1 MPIVTGNAGGDDA
14 PGRSRRPIQLGPGL
28 LVYLDALK
36 RRQFLDAWRS
46 SVEPAGRWCPACP
59 YNGGMSEYT
68 ILIAD
73 DHPLLRSAVVQSLRQ
88 SLPLAQVREV
98 ASAEALAEALDAYP
112 DVDLVLLDL
121 TMPGAHGFSA
131 LLHARLAS
139 GHPGGDPL
147 VQRPPTGDPPC
158 PAVRRGRLHSEVGPG
173 RDHRRGRAGAVLDGG
188 LWFPAMAAERSE
200 ADALLASRLAQ
211 LTPQQ
216 FRVLLCLADGL
227 LNKQI
232 AYTLGLAENTVK
244 VHVTAILKKLE
255 CHSRTQAAVLV
266 KALEPE
272 GDAGIG
278 L

>member
-1 MPIVTGNAGGDDA
+1 MSDVT
-14 PGRSRRPIQLGPGL
+14 L
-28 LVYLDALK
+28 
-36 RRQFLDAWRS
+36 
-46 SVEPAGRWCPACP
+46 
-59 YNGGMSEYT
+59 
-68 ILIAD
+68 LIAD
-73 DHPLLRSAVVQSLRQ
+73 DHPLLRAAVVQSLRQ
-88 SLPLAQVREV
+88 SLPQALVREV
-98 ASAEALAEALDAYP
+98 ASAEALEQSLQASADI
-112 DVDLVLLDL
+112 DLVLLDL

-131 LLHARLAS
+131 LLHVRGS
-139 GHPGGDPL
+139 HPDIPVVILSSNDHPRVIRRAQQFGAAGFIPKSA
-147 VQRPPTGDPPC
+147 PPETIGE
-158 PAVRRGRLHSEVGPG
+158 AVS
-173 RDHRRGRAGAVLDGG
+173 AVLEGS
-188 LWFPAMAAERSE
+188 LWFPAMAAERSD

-278 L
+278 LR